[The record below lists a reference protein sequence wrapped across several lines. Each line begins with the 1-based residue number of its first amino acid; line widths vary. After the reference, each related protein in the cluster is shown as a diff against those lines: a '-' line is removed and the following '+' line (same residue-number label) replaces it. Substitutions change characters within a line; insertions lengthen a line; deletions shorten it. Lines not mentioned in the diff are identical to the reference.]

1 MRNGRNISLILSQS
15 DFDYLQDLSNR
26 FGVKKSEFLRLLVQ
40 SLKVSEA
47 AMSKKSTSVEV
58 GGYGI
63 EFSPELLQ
71 SFVSQ
76 IEALYDGFSKAI
88 KVTPVKTRKKA
99 RNRRLKGFKA
109 VA

>member
-1 MRNGRNISLILSQS
+1 MRDGKNISVILSKS

-26 FGVKKSEFLRLLVQ
+26 LGVKKSEFLRLIVQ

-47 AMSKKSTSVEV
+47 AMSKKATSVEV

-76 IEALYDGFSKAI
+76 IEALYEGFSKSI
-88 KVTPVKTRKKA
+88 KVTPVKTRERAK
-99 RNRRLKGFKA
+99 NRRLKGFKA

>member
-1 MRNGRNISLILSQS
+1 MRQGKNVSVILSDN
-15 DFDYLQDLSNR
+15 DFDYLQDLSDR
-26 FGVKKSEFLRLLVQ
+26 FGVRKSEFLRLIVQ
-40 SLKVSEA
+40 SLKISEA
-47 AMSKKSTSVEV
+47 SMNKKATSVEV

-76 IEALYDGFSKAI
+76 IEALYEGFSKSI
-88 KVTPVKTRKKA
+88 KITPVKTRIKPTK
-99 RNRRLKGFKA
+99 RRIKSFKA

>member
-1 MRNGRNISLILSQS
+1 MRKSINVSLFLSQS
-15 DFDYLQDLSNR
+15 DFDYLQSLSDR
-26 FGVKKSEFLRLLVQ
+26 FGVKKSEFLRLLIQ

-47 AMSKKSTSVEV
+47 AMSKKSASVEV

-63 EFSPELLQ
+63 EFSTEALH
-71 SFVSQ
+71 SFVGQ
-76 IEALYDGFSKAI
+76 IEALYEGFSKSI
-88 KVTPVKTRKKA
+88 KVTPVKTKIKA

>member
-1 MRNGRNISLILSQS
+1 MRQGKTVCIILSDS
-15 DFDYLQDLSNR
+15 DFDYLQDLSDR

-47 AMSKKSTSVEV
+47 AMTKKGASVEV

-76 IEALYDGFSKAI
+76 IEALYEGFSKSI
-88 KVTPVKTRKKA
+88 KVTPVKTRERAK
-99 RNRRLKGFKA
+99 NRRLKGFKA

>member
-1 MRNGRNISLILSQS
+1 MRDGRNISLILSQS
-15 DFDYLQDLSNR
+15 EFDYLQDLSNR

-47 AMSKKSTSVEV
+47 AMSKNPTSVEV

-76 IEALYDGFSKAI
+76 IEALYEGFSKSI
-88 KVTPVKTRKKA
+88 KVTPVKTRERAK
-99 RNRRLKGFKA
+99 NRRLKGFKA

>member
-1 MRNGRNISLILSQS
+1 MRQGINVSVVLSKS
-15 DFDYLQDLSNR
+15 DYNYLQDLSNR
-26 FGVKKSEFLRLLVQ
+26 FGVKKSEFLRLLIQ

-47 AMSKKSTSVEV
+47 AMTKKGTSVEI

-71 SFVSQ
+71 SFVTQ
-76 IEALYDGFSKAI
+76 IEALYEGYSKSI
-88 KVTPVKTRKKA
+88 KVTYQKTQQTATK
-99 RNRRLKGFKA
+99 RRLKGFKA

>member
-1 MRNGRNISLILSQS
+1 MRHGINVSVFLSKS

-26 FGVKKSEFLRLLVQ
+26 FGVKKSEFLRLLIQ
-40 SLKVSEA
+40 SLKISEA
-47 AMSKKSTSVEV
+47 AMSKKGASVEV

-71 SFVSQ
+71 SFVTQ
-76 IEALYDGFSKAI
+76 IEALLDGFSKSV
-88 KVTPVKTRKKA
+88 KVTYHKTRQTA
-99 RNRRLKGFKA
+99 HNRRLKGFKA

>member
-1 MRNGRNISLILSQS
+1 MRAGVSVSLILSQS
-15 DFDYLQDLSNR
+15 DFDYLQDLANR
-26 FGVKKSEFLRLLVQ
+26 FGIRKSEFLRLLIQ

-47 AMSKKSTSVEV
+47 AMTKKGTSVEV

-76 IEALYDGFSKAI
+76 IEALLDGFSKSI
-88 KVTPVKTRKKA
+88 KVTPVKTKKRA
-99 RNRRLKGFKA
+99 RNRRLTGFKA
-109 VA
+109 IA